1 MTAAHPPLR
10 KRAVRTLLLSTFFT
24 GCAAPASKAPPAVDA
39 GAVFDHHVHLLSP
52 TLVRDW
58 KALGVPFSRPDSVYT
73 STAGLLAQPGLDGAW
88 VLSMG
93 YLYSWTIF
101 REGLELDAAAEYR
114 GVRRENDYL
123 AAEIRRAPDRLV
135 GFCGVNPLRPYAD
148 AELLRCRD
156 SLGLRGVKLHLANTG
171 LDPRAPDQVARAAA
185 IAAWAEAG
193 GQPLL
198 LHFDPMRS
206 GLEVADL
213 EPLLEGVIDAHPRL
227 DLVIAHLGGSGGYGQ
242 WTRAVAPA
250 IARRISG
257 RPGRLVLDLSAT
269 ILERESEGV
278 PASTPAEAAA
288 LAADLRRF
296 GLGNVVFGSDYPV
309 FDPIAYRAILRTR
322 LPLTPIELDSIF
334 ANRPFAVVP

>member
-1 MTAAHPPLR
+1 M
-10 KRAVRTLLLSTFFT
+10 
-24 GCAAPASKAPPAVDA
+24 
-39 GAVFDHHVHLLSP
+39 
-52 TLVRDW
+52 RDW

-73 STAGLLAQPGLDGAW
+73 STAGLLAQPGIDGAW

-93 YLYSWTIF
+93 YLYSWAIF
-101 REGLELDAAAEYR
+101 REGLELDDAAEYR
-114 GVRRENDYL
+114 GVRRENDYV
-123 AAEIRRAPDRLV
+123 AAEVRRAPDRLV

-156 SLGLRGVKLHLANTG
+156 TLGLRGVKLHLANTG
-171 LDPRAPDQVARAAA
+171 LDPHAPDQVARAAA

-193 GQPLL
+193 GQPML

-213 EPLLEGVIDAHPRL
+213 EPLLERVIDAHPRL
-227 DLVIAHLGGSGGYGQ
+227 DLVIAHLGGSGGYGE

-278 PASTPAEAAA
+278 PATTAAEAAA
-288 LAADLRRF
+288 FAEDLRRIGF
-296 GLGNVVFGSDYPV
+296 GNVVFGSDYPV
-309 FDPIAYRAILRTR
+309 FDPIAYRTTLRTR
-322 LPLTPIELDSIF
+322 VPLTPVELDSIF
-334 ANRPFAVVP
+334 ANRPFAVTP